1 MKQPSVHKRVSWRL
15 LTTAALG
22 VGTAATVSCGG
33 LGDDTPAAESSA
45 QNEQASES
53 SPGESTAKITAVT
66 GPGGLTSEGLPAGTF
81 LGKGAALSAGQKIA
95 TPKGT
100 LAELSVGN
108 GIRVRMNEDTELSV
122 PSAKGEPAT
131 LTRGELVV
139 LAGKAGDAAFEIR
152 AADDSLIVESGEA
165 QVRTGETRR
174 FAVVHGHAKL
184 VTPAKTLELSAGE
197 SIETPLPEEVPQP
210 KPELSLRSLDDTG
223 WARTFDAAAK
233 MADDVPRGVGSLTA
247 RRAGSKVEKQ
257 QLRLTDHRV
266 DVSISGRIA
275 HTEIEQAFFN
285 DQPAVLEGIYRFPM
299 PGEASMS
306 GLGLLVGNRWMDG
319 EIVEK
324 QRARQI
330 FSSIVDATIP
340 RDPALLEWEQ
350 GNMFKLRVFP
360 IPGRGER
367 RVRLSYTQVLPVVGG
382 KLRYRYPMGGS
393 GATATPIDNFAFSV
407 KVDGSEL
414 QPDQL
419 SNISTPM
426 LALERN
432 DTGTLV
438 ELHTER
444 EAFLP
449 TFDLG
454 VDIPVP
460 TSEKQVHASTHLDQD
475 GQAYFMVSVKPE
487 LDLAADARPV
497 HYAFVLDRSHSTSP
511 ELWTTA
517 RGVVDALTEL
527 MDREDRFTVLA
538 CDTACE
544 EHADGLQAPQTDA
557 VERAQRF
564 LTDQDLVGASD
575 LGGSLASARDALS
588 RGGTEAQKVIVYLGD
603 GVPTSGEM
611 SADGL
616 HNQMK
621 AELQDTRVLAV
632 ALGARSDLTTLG
644 AVVSATG
651 GDLISADARDDL
663 RSLVRELRLRAEV
676 PSLRNVE
683 FDLPDGM
690 AVVRQKNVSALRPG
704 DTVLLA
710 GKLRGPVNGAIT
722 MRAQGPRGPVTESF
736 DVSMSA
742 ARAERGGVDSHLP
755 RTWAQMQIAH
765 LTRTEGF
772 AARDEII
779 ALSKDFNVL
788 SRHTA
793 LLVLEN
799 DAMYREFNV
808 VRGAKNTDK
817 WDGKLSASAAGEGGL
832 AENKADAKTTAAD
845 ADDRT
850 KEEVTSVAEAKP
862 KPKPTEDPVGDVA
875 GGADTGSGFGR
886 KGTGRGGGG
895 TETPARNRAAGPP
908 STAPTVPSQLGRLD
922 KPGRDEPL
930 EPEPEPEPTPEFSD
944 RGESLKDIDVIE
956 EDEDDE
962 APRTTTSAPA
972 TKAPSAPR
980 KAEKKKKS
988 ASRRP
993 RRGDQNEP
1001 MGDNWGGPATGGMI
1015 GGVGTT
1021 GGWREQRRGRRWRPA
1036 PRLRVRT
1043 GVTPS
1048 TRARTQ
1054 IRELAAAVQ
1063 RDPTKRS
1070 VHSKLVRA
1078 ALRAGH
1084 EDSLRFARA
1093 WADVD
1098 PDHAGALT
1106 ALADALAVTGDP
1118 LAARAFESVSEVSP
1132 FSATRH
1138 RALASAFENKGDFTR
1153 SCSHRRAAVSIDPAS
1168 AEHNGE
1174 LVACL
1179 QRAGRIR
1186 EANAIA
1192 DGFVAAG
1199 ATVKDRS
1206 RRVADLDRKVAA
1218 SKISLHGSPQLR
1230 ATLTWAGSDDLDIA
1244 FVDSKGRRLSS
1255 LHPEKLIRASESRGR
1270 EEMTMR
1276 KVSRSVFVEVTRLAR
1291 PGDAPLEDGAGP
1303 RTVSAQLQVRAG
1315 GRTKSIPVTLD
1326 VGTKRVAKVF
1336 WSR

>member
-1 MKQPSVHKRVSWRL
+1 MKQPSIHKRVSWRL

-22 VGTAATVSCGG
+22 ASVTAPIACGG
-33 LGDDTPAAESSA
+33 LGGDASQAET
-45 QNEQASES
+45 ASEEAETS
-53 SPGESTAKITAVT
+53 APNSGESTAKVTAVT
-66 GPGGLTSEGLPAGTF
+66 GPGGLTSDGLPPGTF
-81 LGKGAALSAGQKIA
+81 LGKGAALTAGQTIS

-100 LAELSVGN
+100 LAELAVGD
-108 GIRVRMNEDTELSV
+108 GIRVRMNEDTKLVV
-122 PSAKGEPAT
+122 PSAKGQPAT
-131 LTRGELVV
+131 LERGELVV
-139 LAGKAGDAAFEIR
+139 LAGKAGDTGFEIR
-152 AADDSLIVESGEA
+152 AADDSFIVESGEA
-165 QVRTGETRR
+165 QIRAGQTRR

-184 VTPAKTLELSAGE
+184 ATPAKTLELSAGQ
-197 SIETPLPEEVPQP
+197 SIETPLPEETPQP

-233 MADDVPRGVGSLTA
+233 MADQVPRGVGSLTA
-247 RRAGSKVEKQ
+247 RRAGSQTEKQ

-285 DQPAVLEGIYRFPM
+285 DRASVLEGIYRFPM
-299 PGEASMS
+299 PGDASMS
-306 GLGLLVGNRWMDG
+306 GLGLLVGNTWMDG

-330 FSSIVDATIP
+330 FSQIVDATIP

-393 GATATPIDNFAFSV
+393 GATGTPIDNFAFSV
-407 KVDGSEL
+407 KVDGA
-414 QPDQL
+414 QL
-419 SNISTPM
+419 EPEQLANISTPM
-426 LALERN
+426 LALERK
-432 DTGTLV
+432 DAGSLV

-444 EAFLP
+444 DHFLP

-460 TSEKQVHASTHLDQD
+460 AEEKQVHATTHLDQD

-487 LDLAADARPV
+487 LDLVPDERPV

-544 EHADGLQAPQTDA
+544 EHADGLQAPQTEA

-564 LTDQDLVGASD
+564 LSDQDLVGASD
-575 LGGSLASARDALS
+575 LGGSLASARDALA
-588 RGGTEAQKVIVYLGD
+588 RGGGEAQQVIVYLGD

-616 HNQMK
+616 HNQVK
-621 AELQDTRVLAV
+621 AQLQDTRVLAV

-676 PSLRNVE
+676 PSLRDVQ
-683 FDLPDGM
+683 FDLPKGM
-690 AVVRQKNVSALRPG
+690 AAVRQKNVSALRPG
-704 DTVLLA
+704 DTVMLA
-710 GKLRGPVNGAIT
+710 GKLRGPVNGPIT
-722 MRAQGPRGPVTESF
+722 LRAQGPKGPVTQSF

-742 ARAERGGVDSHLP
+742 SRASAGGVDSHLP

-772 AARDEII
+772 GARDEII
-779 ALSKDFNVL
+779 ALSKDYNVL

-808 VRGAKNTDK
+808 VRAEKNTDK
-817 WDGKLSASAAGEGGL
+817 WEGELSASLDKKSADVSAAAVPQPARDNTKPDSKPSSGP
-832 AENKADAKTTAAD
+832 TTATEAVDEAD
-845 ADDRT
+845 GRADDDANLGLIG
-850 KEEVTSVAEAKP
+850 K
-862 KPKPTEDPVGDVA
+862 
-875 GGADTGSGFGR
+875 
-886 KGTGRGGGG
+886 GRGGGG
-895 TETPARNRAAGPP
+895 FPSGAARRGENKQESP
-908 STAPTVPSQLGRLD
+908 STVPGQVGGAD
-922 KPGRDEPL
+922 KPADTGL
-930 EPEPEPEPTPEFSD
+930 FEPEPEPEPAPSFAEG
-944 RGESLKDIDVIE
+944 GESLKDVIE
-956 EDEDDE
+956 EDEDSEDPAE
-962 APRTTTSAPA
+962 FGGRGPSETRTRQ
-972 TKAPSAPR
+972 APR
-980 KAEKKKKS
+980 KSAKKKS
-988 ASRRP
+988 VSRRP
-993 RRGDQNEP
+993 PPRPKTNAP
-1001 MGDNWGGPATGGMI
+1001 MGDDWGGGNGSGVV

-1021 GGWREQRRGRRWRPA
+1021 GGWRDAPRNRRRWRPQ

-1048 TRARTQ
+1048 TRARAQ
-1054 IRELAAAVQ
+1054 VRELAAAVQ

-1070 VHSKLVRA
+1070 AHSKLVRA

-1084 EDSLRFARA
+1084 EDSLRFARD

-1098 PDHAGALT
+1098 PDHTGALT

-1118 LAARAFESVSEVSP
+1118 LAPRAFESVAEVSP
-1132 FSATRH
+1132 FSAKRH
-1138 RALASAFENKGDFTR
+1138 TSLARAFENKGDFTR
-1153 SCSHRRAAVSIDPAS
+1153 SCSHRRAAVSIEPSS
-1168 AEHNGE
+1168 AAHNGE

-1186 EANAIA
+1186 EANTVV

-1199 ATVKDRS
+1199 ATDKERT
-1206 RRVADLDRKVAA
+1206 RRVAELDRKVAA

-1230 ATLTWAGSDDLDIA
+1230 ATLTWGGSDDLDVA

-1255 LHPEKLIRASESRGR
+1255 LHPESLIRASESRGR
-1270 EEMTMR
+1270 EELTMR
-1276 KVSRSVFVEVTRLAR
+1276 KVSRSVFVEVTRVAR
-1291 PGDAPLEDGAGP
+1291 PGDAPAEDGAGP
-1303 RTVSAQLQVRAG
+1303 RTVSAQLQLRAG
-1315 GRTKSIPVTLD
+1315 GRTKSIPVTLS
-1326 VGTKRVAKVF
+1326 VGTHRVAKVF